1 MVVTVEELDAAE
13 TLDLRSRVLRDGRAH
28 EGFPEDADPT
38 AFHLGVR
45 SAGAV
50 VGVASFIRR
59 GKTEWQLRGMAVDP
73 TAQRRGV
80 GRALLAEG
88 LGRLRSVGAERLWA
102 DGRDAALAFYEKVG
116 FRVVGEGFVPPSGVP
131 HHRIELDLQ

>member
-13 TLDLRSRVLRDGRAH
+13 TLDLRGRVLRDGRAH

-38 AFHLGVR
+38 TLHLGVR

-59 GKTEWQLRGMAVDP
+59 GEVEWQLRGMAVDP
-73 TAQRRGV
+73 SARDRGI
-80 GRALLAEG
+80 GHALLAEG
-88 LGRLRSVGAERLWA
+88 LGRLRAAGARRVWA
-102 DGRDAALAFYEKVG
+102 DGRDTALGFYEKVG
-116 FRVVGEGFVPPSGVP
+116 FRVVGEGFVTASGLP
-131 HHRIELDLQ
+131 HHRIELEL